1 MPHPI
6 WSARF
11 WLAAILAA
19 TLLPSAGARA
29 DSLAEDNAKAGFIF
43 NFAKY
48 TEWPGAQAGSDLLV
62 CSLSGQSL
70 SGKLESLQDR
80 QIQGRAIRVRVS
92 TRPSEWRECQVL
104 YITAD
109 EAQRID
115 TVLRSTAQSPVLTI
129 SDAPDFAQAGGIIGL
144 KLRSGRIRF
153 VINQGAARQAGLKL
167 SSQLLK
173 LADEVLP

>member
-19 TLLPSAGARA
+19 TLLPSVGARA

-43 NFAKY
+43 NFTKY

-62 CSLSGQSL
+62 CSLSTQAL
-70 SGKLESLQDR
+70 SGKLESLQGR
-80 QIQGRAIRVRVS
+80 QVQGRAIRLHSPARS
-92 TRPSEWRECQVL
+92 SEWRECQVIF
-104 YITAD
+104 ITAD
-109 EAQRID
+109 DAQRID

-129 SDAPDFAQAGGIIGL
+129 SDAPDFVQAGGI
-144 KLRSGRIRF
+144 
-153 VINQGAARQAGLKL
+153 KL